1 MGSEKFPCQAGDGYI
16 WAVDDMGEVYEA
28 KLDGTQGY
36 HGYRLSADERTMRKN
51 HDAGET
57 SAITDTQIP

>member
-1 MGSEKFPCQAGDGYI
+1 MVSSFSVKGLPKYI

-36 HGYRLSADERTMRKN
+36 HGYRLSADERTMQKIVVKEWKSRCRGN
-51 HDAGET
+51 
-57 SAITDTQIP
+57 